1 MKKLAMA
8 ILCVCCIASCAFA
21 STTPAIRL
29 QMPSSAKAGETI
41 TVQLVVEAA
50 AQDKI
55 SAVTAAL
62 KWNTQQ
68 LEAVGNPVLKNDI
81 LREQLAAKYDNAK
94 GISEIAGASMS
105 QAVSLNKQ
113 DKFVFAEQQ
122 FKLSKNVKS
131 GDSVKLSFTTDKR
144 ISGGTEC
151 IVSDKVTPFAIITG
165 ANLQVK

>member
-1 MKKLAMA
+1 MKKIFAAVIFTLV
-8 ILCVCCIASCAFA
+8 IVTSAFA
-21 STTPAIRL
+21 ASTPAIRL
-29 QMPSSAKAGETI
+29 QMPAQAKAGETI

-68 LEAVGNPVLKNDI
+68 LEACGNPVLKNSV
-81 LREQLAAKYDNAK
+81 LCEQLAAKYDNAK
-94 GISEIAGASMS
+94 GILEIAGASMS